1 MGFSPFVFI
10 SLFYAVIGVRVIV
23 RLVRSWRSVWDTRF
37 TPQDRMLVDESAFF
51 VLVPIS
57 VALHEL
63 GHAVAIWVMGGEVID
78 FGYYGF
84 AGYVS
89 YFPSGFSATQ
99 QTIIAAAGSF
109 VNLALCLLALGA
121 VFLSRPR
128 MRSAVNE
135 LLLQFVFLSGINAFI
150 VYPLL
155 DLASGLNGDWRQ
167 MYDSG
172 VPWLT
177 TLIAIVQAGTLAAG
191 YWLYTNPR
199 MKARIASLVD
209 VPPGFERG
217 LLGGIRPGKIDPG
230 SLSPTERVLREA
242 ADRVAS
248 GWSDPVRTD
257 FQRFDGGTA
266 IILQWSAGGRPRA
279 VATRAMS
286 NGRTDLLALSPIQGD
301 NGSTPPRL
309 MHQWPAL
316 PSEDDLTLGI
326 RLAMETV
333 DRGA

>member
-1 MGFSPFVFI
+1 MSFSPFIFI
-10 SLFYAVIGVRVIV
+10 SLFYAVIGVRVIL
-23 RLVRSWRSVWDTRF
+23 RLIRSWRSVWDLRF
-37 TPQDRMLVDESAFF
+37 TSQDRALVDESAFF

-63 GHAVAIWVMGGEVID
+63 GHAAAIWSMGGQVVD

-89 YFPSGFSATQ
+89 YFPAGFSNTQ
-99 QTIIAAAGSF
+99 QTVIAASGVL
-109 VNLALCLLALGA
+109 VNLGLCLLALGA
-121 VFLSRPR
+121 VFLIRSR

-135 LLLQFVFLSGINAFI
+135 LLLQFAMLSGINAFI

-155 DLASGLNGDWRQ
+155 DIASGLNGDWRQ

-177 TLIAIVQAGTLAAG
+177 TLIVGVQTAALATG

-209 VPPGFERG
+209 IPPGHERG
-217 LLGGIRPGKIDPG
+217 LLGGMRPGTVDPE
-230 SLSPTERVLREA
+230 SLSPAERVLREA

-248 GWSDPVRTD
+248 GWADPVRTD

-266 IILQWSAGGRPRA
+266 VILQWANGGLPKA
-279 VATRAMS
+279 VATRTLA
-286 NGRTDLLALSPIQGD
+286 NGRTDLLALSIGEGGD
-301 NGSTPPRL
+301 TSASPRL
-309 MHQWPAL
+309 MHQWPNL
-316 PSEDDLTLGI
+316 PREDDLTLGI

-333 DRGA
+333 DRGG

>member
-23 RLVRSWRSVWDTRF
+23 RLVRSWGSVWDTRF

-51 VLVPIS
+51 VLIPVA

-63 GHAVAIWVMGGEVID
+63 GHAVAIWSMGGEVVD

-89 YFPSGFSATQ
+89 YFPFGFSATQ
-99 QTIIAAAGSF
+99 QTIIAAAGSL
-109 VNLALCLLALGA
+109 VNLLLCLLALGA
-121 VFLSRPR
+121 VFLQRPR

-155 DLASGLNGDWRQ
+155 DVASGLNGDWRQ

-177 TLIAIVQAGTLAAG
+177 TLIVVAQAVTLFAG
-191 YWLYTNPR
+191 YWLYTNTG

-217 LLGGIRPGKIDPG
+217 LLGGLRPGQID
-230 SLSPTERVLREA
+230 SANLSPVERVLREA
-242 ADRVAS
+242 AERVAS

-266 IILQWSAGGRPRA
+266 IVLQWSTGGRPKA
-279 VATRAMS
+279 VATRSMT
-286 NGRTDLLALSPIQGD
+286 NGRTDLLALSMVPGD
-301 NGSTPPRL
+301 DGTTPPRL
-309 MHQWPAL
+309 IHQWPAL

-326 RLAMETV
+326 RLAMETI

>member
-23 RLVRSWRSVWDTRF
+23 RLVRSWGSVWDTRF

-51 VLVPIS
+51 VLIPLS

-63 GHAVAIWVMGGEVID
+63 GHAVAIWSMGGEVID

-89 YFPSGFSATQ
+89 YFPFGFSATQ
-99 QTIIAAAGSF
+99 QTIVAAAGTL
-109 VNLALCLLALGA
+109 VNLLLCLLALGA
-121 VFLSRPR
+121 VFLIRTR
-128 MRSAVNE
+128 FRSAINE
-135 LLLQFVFLSGINAFI
+135 LLLQFVFLSGINAFV

-155 DLASGLNGDWRQ
+155 DVISGLNGDWRQ

-177 TLIAIVQAGTLAAG
+177 TLIVVAQATTLFAG
-191 YWLYTNPR
+191 YWLYTNAR
-199 MKARIASLVD
+199 MKACIASLVD

-217 LLGGIRPGKIDPG
+217 LLGGLRPGRVDPG
-230 SLSPTERVLREA
+230 SLSPVERVLREA

-248 GWSDPVRTD
+248 GWADPVRTD

-266 IILQWSAGGRPRA
+266 IILQWSTGGRPRA
-279 VATRAMS
+279 MATRSMAS
-286 NGRTDLLALSPIQGD
+286 GRTDLLALPAAPGD
-301 NGSTPPRL
+301 DGGTPPRL
-309 MHQWPAL
+309 VHQWPTL

-326 RLAMETV
+326 RLAMETI